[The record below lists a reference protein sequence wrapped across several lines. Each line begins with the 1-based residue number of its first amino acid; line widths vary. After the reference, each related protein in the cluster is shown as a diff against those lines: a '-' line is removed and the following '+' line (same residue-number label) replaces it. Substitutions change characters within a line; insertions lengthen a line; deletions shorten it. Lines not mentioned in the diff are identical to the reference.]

1 MTLSAVLTQQ
11 WQTSYWIGTLIGSFL
26 MVILFYANAFNAKD
40 FPFMSSS
47 LFLANGT
54 IYPTEEV
61 FLGANVEMDKGMYD
75 LYGAPRLTASA
86 LWAFFCQAAAIGA
99 LITHVAIFWSR
110 E

>member
-1 MTLSAVLTQQ
+1 MQ
-11 WQTSYWIGTLIGSFL
+11 WQSSYWLGTLIGCFF
-26 MVILFYANAFNAKD
+26 MVGLFYANAFNAKD

-54 IYPTEEV
+54 IYPTDEV
-61 FLGANVEMDKGMYD
+61 FLGSNVEMDQDAYD

-86 LWAFFCQAAAIGA
+86 LWSFFCQAAAIGA